1 MKIKEIKL
9 EGFRRFKNLTIKDI
23 PEEARLVVMIGP
35 NGSGKSSVFD
45 ALLRFRY
52 SSGQILGSVPDS
64 YLIRFDLSEEAF
76 EELEFEELE
85 FEELEFEEPEV
96 KFHTD
101 PPNDIDA
108 FRRSIHVRSAY
119 RNDALDQSRSYL
131 SKTNP
136 LIQELRFRRLAE
148 NDQAVASNYDRILS
162 LWVKRVSARKKNGE
176 TADQIEDELYGQ
188 LQEAIQELF
197 KDPQLTLIGLG
208 NPENGKVFE
217 FDKGTSSGFSYE
229 NLSSGEKAALDLIL
243 DMIVAK
249 PEFNDTIFCID
260 EPEAHIHTKLQGPLL
275 DQLYKLIP
283 KNSQLWIATH
293 SIGMV
298 RKAQDL
304 WREGKNKGKDLVVF
318 LDFGREDLDFDNPE
332 TIKPTPPDPNFWAR
346 TYEIALGDLAELV
359 LTERTV
365 FCEGKQFDADCYRN
379 IFKTTHP
386 ELRFDSLGSKG
397 EVEKTVKAAN
407 LALGKMSKAAK
418 VIGIVDRDKAT
429 DVDIERDAEEGIRTL
444 SWTTIESYLLDD
456 EVLIKLCK
464 VHSKLDKAEDL
475 LAAKQNALNE
485 KGLKAT
491 DNLKPIVQHIY
502 RAVDQDL
509 RPVKLGKSTESF
521 MRDILAP
528 LIQPGMNVYK
538 QLHKD
543 IFGE

>member
-1 MKIKEIKL
+1 MKIKLIKL
-9 EGFRRFKNLTIKDI
+9 KGFRRFKNLTIKDI

-45 ALLRFRY
+45 ALHRFRY
-52 SSGQILGSVPDS
+52 ISGGILGLNPDS
-64 YLIRFDLSEEAF
+64 YLIKFGLYEEDF
-76 EELEFEELE
+76 EEPGIEESE
-85 FEELEFEEPEV
+85 IQEPGFEEPEV
-96 KFHTD
+96 EFHTD
-101 PPNDIDA
+101 TPNDTDA
-108 FRRSIHVRSAY
+108 FRRSVHMRSAY
-119 RNDALDQSRSYL
+119 RNDSADSSNFLHRTQ
-131 SKTNP
+131 P
-136 LIQELRFRRLAE
+136 LIEQLRFQRLAE

-162 LWVKRVSARKKNGE
+162 PWVERISARKKNGE
-176 TADQIEDELYGQ
+176 TADDIEDDLYGE
-188 LQEAIQELF
+188 LRDVIRKLF

-208 NPENGKVFE
+208 DPKNGKIFE
-217 FDKGTSSGFSYE
+217 FDKGTSQGFSYE

-243 DMIVAK
+243 DIIVAK
-249 PEFNDTIFCID
+249 LEFNDTVFCID

-275 DQLYKLIP
+275 KQLYNLIP
-283 KNSQLWIATH
+283 ENSQLWIATH

-304 WREGKNKGKDLVVF
+304 WGEGKNKGKDSVVF

-332 TIKPTPPDPNFWAR
+332 TIKPTPPDPNFWGR
-346 TYEIALGDLAELV
+346 VYEIALGDLAELV

-429 DVDIERDAEEGIRTL
+429 YVDIERDAEEGIRTL
-444 SWTTIESYLLDD
+444 SWTTIESYLLDN

-464 VHSKLDKAEDL
+464 VHNKPDKAGDL
-475 LAAKQNALNE
+475 LAAKQKALNE
-485 KGLKAT
+485 KGLKAA
-491 DNLKPIVQHIY
+491 DNLKPIVQDIY
-502 RAVDQDL
+502 HAADQAL
-509 RPVKLGKSTESF
+509 RPVKLGKSTDSF

-528 LIQPGMNVYK
+528 LIQPGMAVYE